1 MAEVSNQLQHE
12 DKDVSSNPIQE
23 QVATERASGT
33 WARRRPGIDW
43 LLAGIIG
50 IVALGLN
57 LYRIGA
63 PSLWFDEILSV
74 ERARQSLPVLWKIV
88 TTTQPNMA
96 LYYFFLHGWL
106 NFTALFG
113 LHATEAVVRFPS
125 AIFAAMASIVVFLL
139 GRRFLGRVGGLTAA
153 GLYVLNDLQLVYAQ
167 ETRSYA
173 MQLVLLCLAW
183 YALLIVLTTGRHQK
197 RWLVCYVLAMTLS
210 VYVHFFSLLLLFAQA
225 LALGA
230 LLLLPTPWRE
240 RTRQRLR
247 PLIVSLLSIGI
258 LVTPMLIASRVG
270 SKTDW
275 IPIPNLKDVIH
286 LFLTIGDDSP
296 IYVFFLAVFIALGL
310 AVTMLTFRSEGRRLL
325 QRASFIRGGD
335 DTQITHYQQFLP
347 LALMLLCWL
356 VVPIVASYVI
366 SQKSTHLFLS
376 RYLVTVVPALFLL
389 VGIGLVVIRWRIV
402 KVVLVFCLL
411 LFAMRYV
418 PTYYASAQVEEWNTA
433 SHWLEQHYQSG
444 DGMVCYNTVQGC
456 QVGIEYYFYAYP
468 TPSKA
473 HFDADSPGSFPWVG
487 YDTTNIP
494 GDSDKALDHNALQT
508 YASKHSRVF
517 FIVARLGND
526 DQVTK
531 AGATVAWLNTRY
543 HQVDHIVTPTV
554 TVHLYN
560 IESAR
565 RGWIIQQQGD
575 S

>member
-1 MAEVSNQLQHE
+1 MAEVSSRLQQE
-12 DKDVSSNPIQE
+12 DKDGSSHPNQE
-23 QVATERASGT
+23 QIATGRAPGS
-33 WARRRPGIDW
+33 WVRRIPGRDW

-50 IVALGLN
+50 VVALGLN
-57 LYRIGA
+57 LYRLGA

-113 LHATEAVVRFPS
+113 LPPTEAVVRFPS

-139 GRRFLGRVGGLTAA
+139 GRRFLGLAGGLTAA

-173 MQLVLLCLAW
+173 IQLVLLCLAW
-183 YALLIVLTTGRHQK
+183 YALLIVLTSDRYQK
-197 RWLVCYVLAMTLS
+197 RWLLCYVLAMTLS
-210 VYVHFFSLLLLFAQA
+210 VYVHFFSLLLLFAQV

-247 PLIVSLLSIGI
+247 ALIVSLLSIGI

-296 IYVFFLAVFIALGL
+296 IYVFSLAVFIALGL
-310 AVTMLTFRSEGRRLL
+310 AVTVLTFQSGGRRLL
-325 QRASFIRGGD
+325 QRASLIRGGD
-335 DTQITHYQQFLP
+335 DAQVSHYQQLLP
-347 LALMLLCWL
+347 LALMLLFWL
-356 VVPIVASYVI
+356 VVPVATSYVI

-389 VGIGLVVIRWRIV
+389 VGLGLVVLRWRLV
-402 KVVLVFCLL
+402 KVALVFCLL

-418 PTYYASAQVEEWNTA
+418 PTYYANAQVEDWRTA
-433 SHWLEQHYQSG
+433 SQWVEQHYQTD

-473 HFDADSPGSFPWVG
+473 HFDADSPGSFPWVD
-487 YDTTNIP
+487 YDTTNVP
-494 GDSDKALDHNALQT
+494 GDNEQALDHQALQT
-508 YASKHSRVF
+508 YAGKHSRVF
-517 FIVARLGND
+517 FIEARLSNTS
-526 DQVTK
+526 QLTRVK
-531 AGATVAWLNTRY
+531 ATEAWLNQRY
-543 HQVDHIVTPTV
+543 HQLDHIETKIITIY
-554 TVHLYN
+554 LYDT
-560 IESAR
+560 
-565 RGWIIQQQGD
+565 GP
-575 S
+575 